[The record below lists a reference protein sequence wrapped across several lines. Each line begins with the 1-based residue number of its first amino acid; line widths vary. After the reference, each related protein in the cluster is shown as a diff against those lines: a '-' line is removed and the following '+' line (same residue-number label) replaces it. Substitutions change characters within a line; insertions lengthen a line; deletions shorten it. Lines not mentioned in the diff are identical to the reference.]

1 MRFGVALLGALFLAG
16 GIVIGQARPDLYSL
30 ERKLQDAQVALDNS
44 VPTSADQREFRD
56 LQDDVAYLRVK
67 TRRGETVSERERRE
81 VSDRIDRFIN
91 RLTRN
96 SESSTWN
103 QPPPRPAARDRS
115 TGSGRSDRT
124 IPSGTELD
132 VRLETRLYSDT
143 AQVEDRVEAITAV
156 DLHQGDEVLVPA
168 GSRLVGHVTSV
179 NRASRTDRKGSLTVE
194 FNRLSVNGRS
204 TDVRAT
210 VVEAL
215 ESGGLKDEVG
225 RVGAGAGV
233 GAIIGGILGGVKGAV
248 AGILIGA
255 GGVLVATEGKDVD
268 LPPGTLLRVRFDTPV
283 HLTYY

>member
-1 MRFGVALLGALFLAG
+1 MRFGFTLLGALFLAG
-16 GIVIGQARPDLYSL
+16 GIVLGQARPDLYTL
-30 ERKLQDAQVALDNS
+30 ERKVQEAQVALDNS

-56 LQDDVAYLRVK
+56 LSDDVAYLRVK
-67 TRRGETVSERERRE
+67 TRRGETVSERERRD

-91 RLTRN
+91 RLTRD
-96 SESSTWN
+96 SESST

-115 TGSGRSDRT
+115 TSSSRSDRT

-143 AQVEDRVEAITAV
+143 AQVEDRVEATTAV
-156 DLHQGDEVLVPA
+156 DLRQGDDLLVPA
-168 GSRLVGHVTSV
+168 GSRLIGFVTSV

-194 FNRLSVNGRS
+194 FNRLNVNGRS

-233 GAIIGGILGGVKGAV
+233 GAILGGILGGVKGAV

-255 GGVLVATEGKDVD
+255 GGVLVATEGR
-268 LPPGTLLRVRFDTPV
+268 TSTSRRV
-283 HLTYY
+283 LC

>member
-1 MRFGVALLGALFLAG
+1 M
-16 GIVIGQARPDLYSL
+16 
-30 ERKLQDAQVALDNS
+30 
-44 VPTSADQREFRD
+44 
-56 LQDDVAYLRVK
+56 
-67 TRRGETVSERERRE
+67 
-81 VSDRIDRFIN
+81 
-91 RLTRN
+91 
-96 SESSTWN
+96 
-103 QPPPRPAARDRS
+103 
-115 TGSGRSDRT
+115 
-124 IPSGTELD
+124 
-132 VRLETRLYSDT
+132 
-143 AQVEDRVEAITAV
+143 
-156 DLHQGDEVLVPA
+156 LVPA

-283 HLTYY
+283 HLTFTESARVRVSVGTLSVIPGALHRAPAQHRDRRRWSRCCNLAHVELDR

>member
-132 VRLETRLYSDT
+132 VRLETRFTRTPLRSRT
-143 AQVEDRVEAITAV
+143 
-156 DLHQGDEVLVPA
+156 
-168 GSRLVGHVTSV
+168 GSRPSPPSIFIKETRCWSQLVHGWSVTS
-179 NRASRTDRKGSLTVE
+179 RR
-194 FNRLSVNGRS
+194 
-204 TDVRAT
+204 
-210 VVEAL
+210 
-215 ESGGLKDEVG
+215 
-225 RVGAGAGV
+225 
-233 GAIIGGILGGVKGAV
+233 
-248 AGILIGA
+248 
-255 GGVLVATEGKDVD
+255 
-268 LPPGTLLRVRFDTPV
+268 
-283 HLTYY
+283 

>member
-1 MRFGVALLGALFLAG
+1 MRFGFTLLGALFLAG
-16 GIVIGQARPDLYSL
+16 GIVLGQARPDLYTL
-30 ERKLQDAQVALDNS
+30 ERKVQEAQVALDNS
-44 VPTSADQREFRD
+44 VPTSVDQREFRD
-56 LQDDVAYLRVK
+56 LSDDVAYLRVK
-67 TRRGETVSERERRE
+67 TRRGETVSERERRD

-91 RLTRN
+91 RLTRD
-96 SESSTWN
+96 SESSS

-115 TGSGRSDRT
+115 TSSSRSDRT

-143 AQVEDRVEAITAV
+143 AQVEDRVEATTAV
-156 DLHQGDEVLVPA
+156 DLRQGDDLLVPA
-168 GSRLVGHVTSV
+168 GSRLIGFVTSV

-194 FNRLSVNGRS
+194 FNRLNVNGRP

-233 GAIIGGILGGVKGAV
+233 GAILGGILGGVKGAV

-268 LPPGTLLRVRFDTPV
+268 LPPGTLLRVRFDTLV
-283 HLTYY
+283 HLTVY

>member
-1 MRFGVALLGALFLAG
+1 MRFGVTLIGALLLAG

-67 TRRGETVSERERRE
+67 TRRGETVSERERRD
-81 VSDRIDRFIN
+81 VSDNIDRFIN
-91 RLTRN
+91 RLNRNAESTTRN
-96 SESSTWN
+96 E
-103 QPPPRPAARDRS
+103 PPPRPSARPRDA
-115 TGSGRSDRT
+115 GSGRYDRT
-124 IPSGTELD
+124 IPAGTELD

-143 AQVEDRVEAITAV
+143 AQVEDQVEATTAV
-156 DLHQGDEVLVPA
+156 DLHQGDELLVPA
-168 GSRLVGHVTSV
+168 GSRLTGHVTSV

-194 FNRLSVNGRS
+194 FNRLMVNGRT

-210 VVEAL
+210 VIEAL
-215 ESGGLKDEVG
+215 ESGGIKDEVG

-233 GAIIGGILGGVKGAV
+233 GAIIGGILGGMKGAI

-268 LPPGTLLRVRFDTPV
+268 LPPGTMLRVRLDTPV
-283 HLTYY
+283 YLTDH